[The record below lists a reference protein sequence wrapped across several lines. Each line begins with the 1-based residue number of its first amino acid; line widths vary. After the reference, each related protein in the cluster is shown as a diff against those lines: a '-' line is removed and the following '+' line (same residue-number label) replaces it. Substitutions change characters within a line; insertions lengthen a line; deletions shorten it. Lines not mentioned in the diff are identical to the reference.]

1 MIIVSSLKEKIAD
14 SIKASM
20 KAHEKSRVA
29 ILRLVS
35 SEIKQV
41 EVDERR
47 ELSNEDI
54 ESVLTKMIK
63 QRKDSIEQFDK
74 ASRGDLSEKERD
86 EIKVI
91 EKFLPEQL
99 SEVELDELLSAII
112 EEKGIVSLRDMGQA
126 MSVLKVNYANRVDMA
141 LASSLIKSK
150 LK

>member
-1 MIIVSSLKEKIAD
+1 MASLKEKIAE

-29 ILRLVS
+29 VLRLVS

-74 ASRGDLSEKERD
+74 ASRSDLSEKEKD

-99 SEVELDELLSAII
+99 SEVELGELLSTII
-112 EEKGIVSLRDMGQA
+112 EGEGILGLKDMGRA
-126 MSVLKVNYANRVDMA
+126 MSILKANYANRVDMA